1 MIVGGGAISAAL
13 ISGSALLLM
22 RQSAHDEALRMRIG
36 VARGVAPVRKTGEG
50 ENLGRLPFL
59 QIVTGLGVAIVR
71 SGLLSKKTLSELEQT
86 LETSGFRA
94 ESALGLF
101 IGSKI
106 LLLLALPFFGM
117 ILLPAQSASFTR
129 TLVIAFGAIIGL
141 LLPDWTVGH
150 IREAYRK
157 KLQAGL
163 PDALDMMVICAQ
175 AGLGLEPS
183 LARVSYE
190 IRSAHR
196 EVAQELALT
205 ANEMQVMTDTRAALL
220 RLGDRTGVA
229 SLKRL
234 TATLA
239 QTIQY
244 GTPLADA
251 LRSLSA
257 EMRQE
262 ILTAFEERAARLPV
276 FLTIPMILC
285 ILPCVMIIVGGPAFI
300 RLFAVLSH

>member
-1 MIVGGGAISAAL
+1 MIAVGAI
-13 ISGSALLLM
+13 
-22 RQSAHDEALRMRIG
+22 
-36 VARGVAPVRKTGEG
+36 V
-50 ENLGRLPFL
+50 
-59 QIVTGLGVAIVR
+59 
-71 SGLLSKKTLSELEQT
+71 
-86 LETSGFRA
+86 
-94 ESALGLF
+94 
-101 IGSKI
+101 
-106 LLLLALPFFGM
+106 
-117 ILLPAQSASFTR
+117 
-129 TLVIAFGAIIGL
+129 GL
-141 LLPDWTVGH
+141 LLPDWAVGH

-220 RLGDRTGVA
+220 RLGDRTGVP

-262 ILTAFEERAARLPV
+262 TLTAFEERAARLPV

-300 RLFAVLSH
+300 RLFAAMSH